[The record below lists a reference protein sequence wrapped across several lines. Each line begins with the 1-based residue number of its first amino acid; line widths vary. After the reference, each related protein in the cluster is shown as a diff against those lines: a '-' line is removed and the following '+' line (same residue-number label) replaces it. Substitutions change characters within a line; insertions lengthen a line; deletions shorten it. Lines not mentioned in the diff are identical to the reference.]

1 LLKDENRDQNIQ
13 IELLK
18 KMVME
23 SSQQDIIIQK
33 NIFADAIDPET
44 RKPHSQKR
52 PARLLPFQFLYG
64 RKNDTNDETNS
75 KVHRFYG
82 PPANCSDLKELGYT
96 LNGFYLVK
104 PDRGSTLDESNI
116 KTVYCSFKQ
125 PEAVFDSSKIEKQIS
140 HLKQANKST
149 DRGIH
154 FQSVATYIPYKII
167 MNSKYHNIF
176 FQETNL
182 NMGEAFDTS
191 TGFFTA
197 PKSGVYTFSFQ
208 MSLYPI
214 EKLEV
219 VLDLCHRTLKDI
231 LSGDMGTAVRSILV
245 DIRNQILHGLIDTTM
260 KLNRGEII
268 YLHIQNRGQKIKEEI
283 YFPNPIS
290 FSGSLLEEV

>member
-1 LLKDENRDQNIQ
+1 
-13 IELLK
+13 
-18 KMVME
+18 MVME

-140 HLKQANKST
+140 HLKQANQST
-149 DRGIH
+149 GRGIH
-154 FQSVATYIPYKII
+154 FQAAATYIPYKII
-167 MNSKYHNIF
+167 MNSMYHNIF
-176 FQETNL
+176 FPETVL
-182 NMGEAFDTS
+182 NVGEAFDNN
-191 TGFFTA
+191 TGFFTT
-197 PKSGVYTFSFQ
+197 PKSGIYRFSFQ
-208 MSLYPI
+208 MALNTN
-214 EKLEV
+214 EKFEMV
-219 VLDLCHRTLKDI
+219 VDLCRRTLKDVS
-231 LSGDMGTAVRSILV
+231 SGEMGTAVRSV
-245 DIRNQILHGLIDTTM
+245 FMNKGDQMYGLIDTTM

-268 YLHIQNRGQKIKEEI
+268 YLHIQERGQKVLETI
-283 YFPNPIS
+283 YQFNPIL
-290 FSGSLLEEV
+290 FSGSLLEEY